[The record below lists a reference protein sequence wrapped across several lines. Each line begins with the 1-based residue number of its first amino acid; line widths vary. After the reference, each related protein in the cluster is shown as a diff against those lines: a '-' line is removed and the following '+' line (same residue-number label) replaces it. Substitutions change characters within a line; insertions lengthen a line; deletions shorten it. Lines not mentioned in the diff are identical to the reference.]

1 MGPSFFPL
9 VLLNREMQ
17 FLDHHPLQ
25 TLLLSVSGGLCLW
38 VMGAVGSVY
47 PVRGEGDQLVM

>member
-25 TLLLSVSGGLCLW
+25 TLLLYQEGSVSGSWVQWVLCIL
-38 VMGAVGSVY
+38 
-47 PVRGEGDQLVM
+47 